1 MHSYGGYYL
10 TLLHHG
16 ITHSFLCKLS
26 MKRISYTYIKDRSSA
41 IDRRVIERSQQ
52 RSPTQ
57 SLKKEAICRR
67 RAIYP
72 ARELAIFV
80 IFFFAWL
87 PCIHFS
93 FNYFYR
99 FSRHRR
105 TYCKNPRVKMSNIVV
120 LWDLENHQNWIQ
132 DFFFLSFHI
141 SAPPIF
147 IHYLIELEW

>member
-72 ARELAIFV
+72 TRELAIFV
-80 IFFFAWL
+80 IFFL
-87 PCIHFS
+87 HCSHP
-93 FNYFYR
+93 Y
-99 FSRHRR
+99 
-105 TYCKNPRVKMSNIVV
+105 
-120 LWDLENHQNWIQ
+120 
-132 DFFFLSFHI
+132 
-141 SAPPIF
+141 IF
-147 IHYLIELEW
+147 IFNTSIASVGTHERIAKICVSKCPILKFFRTLKIAKIGSIMSFLLLTFQFPRFLNIF